1 MRIFLIDA
9 DNFSAPAW
17 VDEALQKLVATEGA
31 FAVRRAYGS
40 AENLKGLSETLK
52 KWAIRPFA
60 NLALSK
66 NTTDMAMA
74 VDAMEFACQSPKPT
88 VIAICSGDADFVPL
102 VVRLRE
108 RGIKVICLSDLSKLS
123 AEAEPAYDQVVLIG
137 SEKKPTRSK
146 SPATAKK
153 AQAPVVKPVP
163 PQAPK
168 AEAVKAT
175 TPKAVPAKKAAA
187 KTPAKKVVPKT
198 EAMSVNKI
206 LGTVPA
212 LKSGDWQPLGDVA
225 KVLHDEKLLAKSASS
240 TTLFK
245 KFATHFELAPEKQ
258 PNKVR
263 YTGGK

>member
-9 DNFSAPAW
+9 DNFSAPTW
-17 VDEALQKLVATEGA
+17 IDEALQKLEATEGA

-74 VDAMEFACQSPKPT
+74 VDAMELACQSPRPT

-108 RGIKVICLSDLSKLS
+108 RGIKVVCLSEKRKLS
-123 AEAEPAYDQVVLIG
+123 AEAEPAYDQVILIG
-137 SEKKPTRSK
+137 SEKKVTRIK
-146 SPATAKK
+146 SSEGAKK
-153 AQAPVVKPVP
+153 VQPPVAKPVN

-168 AEAVKAT
+168 AEIVKAAAS
-175 TPKAVPAKKAAA
+175 KAVPAKKHAA
-187 KTPAKKVVPKT
+187 KAPAKKVVSAT
-198 EAMSVNKI
+198 EVVSVNKI
-206 LGTVPA
+206 LDTVPA
-212 LKSGDWQPLGDVA
+212 LKSGEWQPLGDAA
-225 KVLHDEKLLAKSASS
+225 KVLHVEKLLAKSASS

-245 KFATHFELAPEKQ
+245 KFPTHFELAPQKQ

-263 YTGGK
+263 YTGGM